1 MVTTDKASVLKNK
14 ESVEEES
21 RNLLSTLVKPKTTMR
36 SHENVRSAALNK
48 NVNFMAQSGSPDQFS
63 NVDAVNEEK
72 DQMEL

>member
-1 MVTTDKASVLKNK
+1 MVTTDKSSVIKNR

-48 NVNFMAQSGSPDQFS
+48 NVNFMA
-63 NVDAVNEEK
+63 
-72 DQMEL
+72 